1 MNQVKEEY
9 ENLRR
14 EINEVQQLQRQLTD
28 SLRNQLKQ
36 VRNFIFFHLL

>member
-36 VRNFIFFHLL
+36 VCNFLYKI